1 MNDKIKLTIDGREI
15 EAERRQTILE
25 AAEAAGVYIPRL
37 CWMKDL
43 TPFGSCRVCTV
54 RVNGRA
60 QSACTQ
66 PVAPGMIVENDT
78 EEMQRHRRG
87 LIDMLFVEGNHFC
100 MFCEKS
106 GNCELQA
113 LAYRMGI
120 TAPRYPYLWPER
132 EVDASHPGV
141 IIDRNRCVLCAR
153 CVRVSRDVDGKAV
166 FQFVGRGPE
175 KKLTVNAKARLEDTD
190 LDVTDEAL
198 DVCPVGALLRK
209 REGYAVPVGERAYD
223 HEPIGSDIE
232 RKSDE
237 TIAAAATEVEA

>member
-106 GNCELQA
+106 GACELQA
-113 LAYRMGI
+113 LAYRTPPTRRSSWTG
-120 TAPRYPYLWPER
+120 TAACCAHA
-132 EVDASHPGV
+132 ASARPG
-141 IIDRNRCVLCAR
+141 
-153 CVRVSRDVDGKAV
+153 SWT
-166 FQFVGRGPE
+166 GRTCSGSS
-175 KKLTVNAKARLEDTD
+175 
-190 LDVTDEAL
+190 
-198 DVCPVGALLRK
+198 GAGRTSGL
-209 REGYAVPVGERAYD
+209 P
-223 HEPIGSDIE
+223 
-232 RKSDE
+232 
-237 TIAAAATEVEA
+237 